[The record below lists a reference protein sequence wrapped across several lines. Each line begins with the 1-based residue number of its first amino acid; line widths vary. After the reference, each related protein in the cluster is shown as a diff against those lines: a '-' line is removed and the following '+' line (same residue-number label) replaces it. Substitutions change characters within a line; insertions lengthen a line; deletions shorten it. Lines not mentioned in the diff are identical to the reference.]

1 MRRYIE
7 IADQDMAIVAARMQR
22 LARLH
27 LVEKLELVLEFRIER
42 WIRNIA
48 AGRNVKVM
56 QHQWLRQLL
65 LFPKLN
71 RNMAR
76 IDLVAEGSDIGG
88 LEWQFRDH
96 RDAVIALLPVQRDVL
111 IAKAPETLQRKCVID
126 AFGFLQAQ
134 HVRPHRFEE
143 FGDQVDAQP
152 HRIDVPGC
160 QGKAHGERLLTRF
173 GPLLSIAGRC
183 LRGVRGKELAG
194 GRTIKSLQAGSQG
207 DPERIDLDTETLL

>member
-7 IADQDMAIVAARMQR
+7 IADEDMAIVAARMQR

-56 QHQWLRQLL
+56 QHQWLRQLR
-65 LFPKLN
+65 LFAKPN
-71 RNMAR
+71 RDVTR

-96 RDAVIALLPVQRDVL
+96 RNAVIALLPVQRDVL
-111 IAKAPETLQRKCVID
+111 VAEAPEKLQRKCVID
-126 AFGFLQAQ
+126 AFGFLEA
-134 HVRPHRFEE
+134 HEVRLHRFEE
-143 FGDQVDAQP
+143 FADQADVQP
-152 HRIDVPGC
+152 H
-160 QGKAHGERLLTRF
+160 
-173 GPLLSIAGRC
+173 
-183 LRGVRGKELAG
+183 
-194 GRTIKSLQAGSQG
+194 
-207 DPERIDLDTETLL
+207 